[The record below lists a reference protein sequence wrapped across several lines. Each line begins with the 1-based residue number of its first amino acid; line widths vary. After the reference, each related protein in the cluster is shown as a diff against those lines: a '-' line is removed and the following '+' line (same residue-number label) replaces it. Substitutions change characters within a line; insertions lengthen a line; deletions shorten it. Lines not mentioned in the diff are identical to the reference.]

1 MHTRFLPLLMLLML
15 AGCATPVGLSI
26 LGGGTSAMVSHNLN
40 GNVTR
45 TFTSPLAT
53 VRQATLAAFENM
65 GVALEGD
72 TTTVIGQSIRAKA
85 SDRSIE
91 VEFERLSDNLT
102 VMRATARR
110 AGFLRDNATATEVI
124 SQTERAMAVFVGD
137 APLAAR
143 SAAVIPAAAVRTA
156 SAPLYAVNLENIPAG
171 SGRSLRAVPARLQD
185 HLLYTTESQRQG
197 RRIVHVNLGYFISE
211 ADANEARR
219 VAAATFPDAAVVRI
233 EREQNPAGDALPAEM
248 LRTAAGDRARGQP
261 AYF

>member
-1 MHTRFLPLLMLLML
+1 
-15 AGCATPVGLSI
+15 
-26 LGGGTSAMVSHNLN
+26 
-40 GNVTR
+40 
-45 TFTSPLAT
+45 
-53 VRQATLAAFENM
+53 VRAP
-65 GVALEGD
+65 
-72 TTTVIGQSIRAKA
+72 
-85 SDRSIE
+85 
-91 VEFERLSDNLT
+91 
-102 VMRATARR
+102 ARR

-156 SAPLYAVNLENIPAG
+156 PAPLYAVNLENIPAG

-211 ADANEARR
+211 ADANEARKA
-219 VAAATFPDAAVVRI
+219 AAATFPDAAVVRI
-233 EREQNPAGDALPAEM
+233 EHERNPAGDALPAEM
-248 LRTAAGDRARGQP
+248 LRTTASDRARVQP